1 MVEEADQ
8 VAQVDQVILF
18 AIRQRLSAEDWR
30 SYLTL
35 PGGGAYGSQSSAIE
49 AESGARP
56 EAPGSKVGDVE
67 RLQRMPRG
75 DLAADL
81 RAVLGAGCG
90 VQRVKQFPD
99 GNRRGNLSSRTG
111 I

>member
-8 VAQVDQVILF
+8 IAQVDQVILF

-35 PGGGAYGSQSSAIE
+35 PGGGAIGTK
-49 AESGARP
+49 SGART
-56 EAPGSKVGDVE
+56 EASGSKVGDVE